1 MSFHSD
7 MDDFFSSTRET
18 IISDQLRFKN
28 KLGIGEKAYKS
39 LRMRENL
46 TTISEAVGVAGAASA
61 AAGSS
66 VVATTFFAGSSA
78 LSAAFSAVGIGA
90 FAATPVGWVVSA
102 GVLSG
107 AAYMGISRLLESPK
121 DTGLTV
127 IPKYINAP
135 IDLIALAMIEMMLP
149 VSLKIA
155 RSDGVIDT
163 REIQEIG
170 RFYSSEWGYSPSFVS
185 KLIEVYQPQ
194 LDSLSYIKLAGSLSK
209 YCAESKDC
217 NPVTIRDEFII
228 HLREVIEADGVI
240 DPKETEE
247 LGFFIDAFA
256 NIENDVSVLRS
267 SLEAGKDNIIRG
279 ANKSKEA
286 VSSTAKNTAS
296 AIASGFST
304 STNTLKNMGGSV
316 SSGTQRL
323 SSLALAKL
331 RKSKIN
337 DEA

>member
-7 MDDFFSSTRET
+7 MDDFFSSAKET

-28 KLGIGEKAYKS
+28 KLGIGEKAYKF

-46 TTISEAVGVAGAASA
+46 TTITEAVGLGAAASTV
-61 AAGSS
+61 AGSS
-66 VVATTFFAGSSA
+66 VVATTFFAGSST

-102 GVLSG
+102 GVLST

-121 DTGLTV
+121 NTGLTV
-127 IPKYINAP
+127 IPKYINTP

-155 RSDGVIDT
+155 KSDGVIDE
-163 REIQEIG
+163 RELEEIG
-170 RFYSSEWGYSPSFVS
+170 RFYSSEWGYSPNFVS
-185 KLIEVYQPQ
+185 KLIDVYRLQ
-194 LDSLSYIKLAGSLSK
+194 LDSLSYSKLAESLSK
-209 YCAESKDC
+209 YCAESNDC
-217 NPVTIRDEFII
+217 NPVTIRDEFIV

-240 DPKETEE
+240 DPKETAE

-256 NIENDVSVLRS
+256 NIEDDVSVLRS

-296 AIASGFST
+296 ALVSGFST
-304 STNTLKNMGGSV
+304 STSTIKNVGGSV
-316 SSGTQRL
+316 SSSTKRL
-323 SSLALAKL
+323 SSLALSKL
-331 RKSKIN
+331 RKNKIN
-337 DEA
+337 DGA